1 MSALLFFVSAPEAG
15 RNWLRGRYCLHW
27 RECIKLLQPRWRE
40 YSTDGRIEQV
50 RGYSGCIQ
58 DFWRASRPYL
68 SATAGAGETPAI
80 AGGYE
85 IISDAPAAPLVSQT
99 VAQTFAEPGYWE
111 NADGQACRR
120 LVESGAGALSSSAES
135 AFRSCRYS
143 EIHPASKQ
151 KNGMPCAYRH
161 NLT

>member
-1 MSALLFFVSAPEAG
+1 MSSQVFFRARGG
-15 RNWLRGRYCLHW
+15 RESVKRTVLLHW
-27 RECIKLLQPRWRE
+27 RECMSSCNQ
-40 YSTDGRIEQV
+40 DGGSIAQMGELSKFEGIRGVSRILACF
-50 RGYSGCIQ
+50 S
-58 DFWRASRPYL
+58 PYL
-68 SATAGAGETPAI
+68 VSYAGCGRDTRDRR
-80 AGGYE
+80 GYE